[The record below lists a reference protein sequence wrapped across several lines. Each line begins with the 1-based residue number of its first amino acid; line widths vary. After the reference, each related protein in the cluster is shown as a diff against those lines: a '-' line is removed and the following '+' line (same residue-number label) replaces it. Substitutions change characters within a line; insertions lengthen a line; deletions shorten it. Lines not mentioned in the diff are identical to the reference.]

1 LWRFSINQHAEAFL
15 ERPIV
20 LFGGTGQIGRELR
33 LQLGAWWPV
42 LAPHR
47 DEVNLAR
54 PEGVTT
60 YLRLARP
67 ALIVNAAAF
76 TDIDAAETDVTTAM
90 TVNGHIPLMLAEE
103 ASDRNIGL
111 VHFSTDLVFD
121 GRRGADPAPYRE
133 ADAPNPLNVYGRSML
148 RGESAIGYTDPPHLI
163 FRTSRV
169 FGLRGSNFLI
179 DLVALAGAH
188 EDINVVDDQI
198 GSPTW
203 SRAIA
208 VAVNS
213 ILKDLDA
220 PRSPVAMR
228 ERSGIY
234 HLAGA
239 GAVSWY
245 GFAVLT
251 LPQAASSPYVD
262 LTSDRQPVLHAISSD
277 SYPFRAAR
285 PIYTAL
291 SSRSVVDA
299 FGIEL
304 PPWQQQLE
312 SCLRAQPG

>member
-1 LWRFSINQHAEAFL
+1 
-15 ERPIV
+15 
-20 LFGGTGQIGRELR
+20 
-33 LQLGAWWPV
+33 
-42 LAPHR
+42 LAPPR
-47 DEVNLAR
+47 DEVDLAR
-54 PEGVTT
+54 PEEVTT

-76 TDIDAAETDVTTAM
+76 TAIDAAETDATMAM
-90 TVNGHIPLMLAEE
+90 TVNGHIPSVLAEE
-103 ASDRNIGL
+103 AFDRNIGL

-121 GRRGADPAPYRE
+121 GRRGADPVPYRE
-133 ADAPNPLNVYGRSML
+133 ADVPNPLNVYGRSML
-148 RGESAIGYTDPPHLI
+148 HGESAIGYTDPPHLI
-163 FRTSRV
+163 FRTSSV
-169 FGLRGSNFLI
+169 FGLRGSNFLM
-179 DLVALAGAH
+179 DLVALAGVH

-198 GSPTW
+198 RSPTW

-228 ERSGIY
+228 ERSGVY
-234 HLAGA
+234 HLAAA

-251 LPQAASSPYVD
+251 LSQAASSPYVD
-262 LTSDRQPVLHAISSD
+262 LASDRQPVLRAISSD
-277 SYPFRAAR
+277 SYRFRAAR
-285 PIYTAL
+285 PVYTAL

-299 FGIEL
+299 FGVEL

>member
-1 LWRFSINQHAEAFL
+1 M

-42 LAPHR
+42 LAPPR
-47 DEVNLAR
+47 DQVNLAR
-54 PEGVTT
+54 PEEVTT

-76 TDIDAAETDVTTAM
+76 TDVDAAEADATTAM

-103 ASDRNIGL
+103 AFDRNIGL
-111 VHFSTDLVFD
+111 VHFSTDQVFD

-133 ADAPNPLNVYGRSML
+133 GDAPNPLNVYGRSML
-148 RGESAIGYTDPPHLI
+148 RGESAIAYTDPPHLI

-169 FGLRGSNFLI
+169 FGLRGSNFLM
-179 DLVALAGAH
+179 DLVALASTH
-188 EDINVVDDQI
+188 DDINVVDDQI

-208 VAVNS
+208 IAVNN

-220 PRSPVAMR
+220 PRSPSAMR

-234 HLAGA
+234 HLAAA
-239 GAVSWY
+239 GAVSWH
-245 GFAVLT
+245 GFAELI
-251 LPQAASSPYVD
+251 LSQAPASPYVA
-262 LTSDRQPVLHAISSD
+262 LAADRHPVLRAISSD
-277 SYPFRAAR
+277 TYPFRAMR

-291 SSRSVVDA
+291 SSRAAADVFGVD
-299 FGIEL
+299 L

-312 SCLRAQPG
+312 TCLRTQPA

>member
-1 LWRFSINQHAEAFL
+1 M

-54 PEGVTT
+54 PEEVTT

-90 TVNGHIPLMLAEE
+90 TVNGHIPLMLAAE

-111 VHFSTDLVFD
+111 VHFSTDLVFA

-133 ADAPNPLNVYGRSML
+133 ADAPNPLNLYGRSML

-277 SYPFRAAR
+277 FYPFRAAR